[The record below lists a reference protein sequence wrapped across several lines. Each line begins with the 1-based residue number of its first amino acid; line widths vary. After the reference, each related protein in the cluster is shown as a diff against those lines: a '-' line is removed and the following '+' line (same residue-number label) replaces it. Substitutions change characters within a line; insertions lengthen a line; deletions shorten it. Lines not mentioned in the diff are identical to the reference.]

1 MLLEL
6 SIKRRPRGRLRS
18 ITALYYILAVLRPLL
33 IPILLSSLPCL
44 NLNSQKLKFLQ
55 MYTNSS

>member
-6 SIKRRPRGRLRS
+6 FIKLRPRGRLRS
-18 ITALYYILAVLRPLL
+18 GTVLDYILAVLHLLL

-44 NLNSQKLKFLQ
+44 NINLQNFLQ
-55 MYTNSS
+55 MYANSS

>member
-6 SIKRRPRGRLRS
+6 FIKRRPRGCLRS
-18 ITALYYILAVLRPLL
+18 GTTLDYILAVLRLLL

-44 NLNSQKLKFLQ
+44 NINPQNFLQ
-55 MYTNSS
+55 MYANSS

>member
-6 SIKRRPRGRLRS
+6 FIKRRPRGRLRS
-18 ITALYYILAVLRPLL
+18 GTALAYILAVLRPLL

-44 NLNSQKLKFLQ
+44 NINPQNSLQ
-55 MYTNSS
+55 MYASSF